1 MRKQKIKLKRRKQMK
16 KFKLGNKV
24 IGNGA
29 PTFIIAEAGSN
40 HNRDLN
46 MAKQLIDV
54 AADAGADAIKFQ
66 LFKADKLYVPTAG
79 TADYLKN
86 STNIFDIIKSM
97 EMPYDWLPELADYA
111 KSKNLI
117 FLSSVFDE
125 ESADVFDRFSPAFKI
140 ASYELT
146 HLPLI
151 RHVAQKKK
159 PMIISTAL
167 GNIGEME
174 EALETCRR
182 AENEQIALLHCI
194 AQYPA
199 QPEHAN
205 LNVIKTMQLAFDVP
219 IGYSDHT
226 IDPVAAPEIAVALG
240 AKVIEKT
247 FTLSRKLPGP
257 DHSYSVEPNEL
268 KQMVRAIRTVEKMSD
283 SEKNK
288 LLSAPSSQKLLGN
301 SVRNIYPGEVEL
313 STFARRYIYS
323 CCEITKGEQLTKENI
338 VVLRS
343 GKAPHGLE
351 PKFYDILLGK
361 RAMINIKAFQPINW
375 DSVLQ

>member
-111 KSKNLI
+111 KSKGLV

-125 ESADVFDRFSPAFKI
+125 ESADVFDKFSPGFKI
-140 ASYELT
+140 ASYEVT

-151 RHVAQKKK
+151 RHIARKKK
-159 PMIISTAL
+159 PMIISTGLA
-167 GNIGEME
+167 NIGEMY
-174 EALETCRR
+174 EALQACRQEGN
-182 AENEQIALLHCI
+182 ENIALLHCI

-205 LNVIKTMQLAFDVP
+205 LNVIKTNGF
-219 IGYSDHT
+219 
-226 IDPVAAPEIAVALG
+226 
-240 AKVIEKT
+240 
-247 FTLSRKLPGP
+247 
-257 DHSYSVEPNEL
+257 
-268 KQMVRAIRTVEKMSD
+268 
-283 SEKNK
+283 
-288 LLSAPSSQKLLGN
+288 
-301 SVRNIYPGEVEL
+301 
-313 STFARRYIYS
+313 RY
-323 CCEITKGEQLTKENI
+323 TQN
-338 VVLRS
+338 
-343 GKAPHGLE
+343 
-351 PKFYDILLGK
+351 
-361 RAMINIKAFQPINW
+361 
-375 DSVLQ
+375 

>member
-1 MRKQKIKLKRRKQMK
+1 MKNFKI
-16 KFKLGNKV
+16 GNKI
-24 IGNGA
+24 IGQTA

-54 AADAGADAIKFQ
+54 AADAGADAVKFQ

-79 TADYLKN
+79 AADYLKN
-86 STNIFDIIKSM
+86 QTNIFDIIKSM
-97 EMPYDWLPELADYA
+97 EMPYEWLPELADYA
-111 KSKNLI
+111 KSRNLI

-125 ESADVFDRFSPAFKI
+125 ESADVFDKFSLAFKI

-151 RHVAQKKK
+151 RHVAKKKK
-159 PMIISTAL
+159 PMIISTGL
-167 GNIGEME
+167 GNIAEMY

-182 AENEQIALLHCI
+182 ADNNDVALLHCI

-199 QPEHAN
+199 QPEYVN
-205 LNVIKTMQLAFDVP
+205 LNVIRAMQLAFDVP

-226 IDPVAAPEIAVALG
+226 LDPVGAPEIAVALG

-247 FTLSRKLPGP
+247 FTLSRRLPGP
-257 DHSYSVEPNEL
+257 DHSYSIEPSEL
-268 KQMVRAIRTVEKMSD
+268 KQMVKVIRNVEKMSE
-283 SEKNK
+283 SEKNRS
-288 LLSAPSSQKLLGN
+288 LSASSAQKLLGS
-301 SVRNIYPGEVEL
+301 SVRKIYPGEIEL
-313 STFARRYIYS
+313 STFARRYIYAKRKIS
-323 CCEITKGEQLTKENI
+323 KGEQLTKENI

-351 PKFYDILLGK
+351 PKFYDVLLGRK
-361 RAMINIKAFQPINW
+361 IIRDVNTFQPINW